1 MKLPFNMGE
10 ITRQGFAT
18 NSTLL
23 AYLFFAIP
31 INIMLFSAIFLKA
44 YMAEGITP
52 IELIKMWLS

>member
-1 MKLPFNMGE
+1 MCE

-31 INIMLFSAIFLKA
+31 INIMMFSAIFLKA
-44 YMAEGITP
+44 YMAKGITP

>member
-1 MKLPFNMGE
+1 MKLPFNIGE
-10 ITRQGFAT
+10 ITRHGFAT

-31 INIMLFSAIFLKA
+31 INIMMFSAIFLKA
-44 YMAEGITP
+44 YMAKGITP